1 MGGFYMPSRDDL
13 VRGLTN
19 QWLAKAK
26 DDLDAAQ
33 ALFDHGGDL
42 WAIVAFHCQQSTE
55 KNLKALMTARQIE
68 FSKTHDIAI
77 LVDALVE
84 LDSDLEMSLRPAES
98 LTVYGVQVRYPGDDP
113 EVERHEAKKALD
125 QARDIAQQVLKKLT
139 T

>member
-1 MGGFYMPSRDDL
+1 
-13 VRGLTN
+13 
-19 QWLAKAK
+19 
-26 DDLDAAQ
+26 
-33 ALFDHGGDL
+33 
-42 WAIVAFHCQQSTE
+42 
-55 KNLKALMTARQIE
+55 MTARQIE

-98 LTVYGVQVRYPGDDP
+98 LTVYDVQVRYPGDDP